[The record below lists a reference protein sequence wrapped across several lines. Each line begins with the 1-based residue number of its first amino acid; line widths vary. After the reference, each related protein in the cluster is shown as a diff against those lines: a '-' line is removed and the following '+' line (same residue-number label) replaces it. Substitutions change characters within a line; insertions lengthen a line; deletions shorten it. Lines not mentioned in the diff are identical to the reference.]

1 MRRRYKL
8 TLIVISFLLVGLVSV
23 FFSYSNYLDDNLN
36 NKTLVLSNEYLSL
49 NYLNGNLYDIPDFLN
64 GDKIIKKVSVTNLT
78 DNIVGFT
85 LAIMDI
91 NIASKNIKIQV
102 YDEDDNIVYDEYLLG
117 TDTELVKTKEISGK
131 KTLNYTIVITNEGE
145 DTFFGADLLVYNEY
159 SLEVA
164 NSFKET
170 ILRDN
175 QFGEL
180 VSPIGTVST
189 TNEGLLVSEDEL
201 GQTYYFRGSVDNNY
215 VKMNNLMFRIVRING
230 DGSVRLVLDNTLEDN
245 SYYLRRINKTNEYL
259 NNMIFDN
266 SDIKKVLD
274 EWYNTNLLSADN
286 YIASS
291 NFCYDNAFY
300 LQNESEYFTNSYDR
314 IYVSN
319 AASLNCQEGIYVGK
333 VGLLSIDEV
342 IYAGASK
349 DDTNNSYYLYNPSIL
364 NNWWTMSSSKVNA
377 QSNNVNNYLI
387 TSGGGIDL
395 EGKLNSS
402 YGIRPVISLDKS
414 VKVSGMGTLENP
426 YEIVS

>member
-274 EWYNTNLLSADN
+274 EWYNTNLLSVDN
-286 YIASS
+286 YIVSS

-319 AASLNCQEGIYVGK
+319 ASSLNCQEGIYVGK

-349 DDTNNSYYLYNPSIL
+349 DGTNNSYYLYNPSIL

>member
-8 TLIVISFLLVGLVSV
+8 TLIVISFLLVGLVSA

-274 EWYNTNLLSADN
+274 EWYNTNLLSVDN

-349 DDTNNSYYLYNPSIL
+349 DGTNNSYYLYNPSIL

>member
-175 QFGEL
+175 QFGGL

-274 EWYNTNLLSADN
+274 EWYNTNLLSVDN

-349 DDTNNSYYLYNPSIL
+349 DGTNNSYYLYNPSIL
-364 NNWWTMSSSKVNA
+364 NNWWTMSSSKVNV

>member
-1 MRRRYKL
+1 MRKRYKL

-117 TDTELVKTKEISGK
+117 IDTELVKTKEISGK

-175 QFGEL
+175 QFGGL

-189 TNEGLLVSEDEL
+189 TNEGLLASEDEL

-274 EWYNTNLLSADN
+274 EWYNTNLLSVDN

-364 NNWWTMSSSKVNA
+364 NNWWTMSSSKVNI

-414 VKVSGMGTLENP
+414 VKVSGAGTLENP

>member
-1 MRRRYKL
+1 MRKRYKL

-175 QFGEL
+175 QFGGL

-189 TNEGLLVSEDEL
+189 TNEGLLASEDEL

-274 EWYNTNLLSADN
+274 EWYNTNLLSVDN

-349 DDTNNSYYLYNPSIL
+349 DGTNNSYYLYNPSIL
-364 NNWWTMSSSKVNA
+364 NNWWTMSSSKVNI

-414 VKVSGMGTLENP
+414 VKVSGAGTLENP

>member
-175 QFGEL
+175 QFGGL

-274 EWYNTNLLSADN
+274 EWYNTNLLSVDN

>member
-1 MRRRYKL
+1 MRKRYKL

-36 NKTLVLSNEYLSL
+36 SKTLVLSNEYLSL

-274 EWYNTNLLSADN
+274 EWYNTNLLSVDN

-349 DDTNNSYYLYNPSIL
+349 DGTNNSYYLYSPSIL
-364 NNWWTMSSSKVNA
+364 NNWWTMSSSKVNV

>member
-201 GQTYYFRGSVDNNY
+201 GQTYYFRGIVDNNY

-274 EWYNTNLLSADN
+274 EWYNTNLLSVDN

-314 IYVSN
+314 IYV
-319 AASLNCQEGIYVGK
+319 AMQQV
-333 VGLLSIDEV
+333 
-342 IYAGASK
+342 
-349 DDTNNSYYLYNPSIL
+349 
-364 NNWWTMSSSKVNA
+364 
-377 QSNNVNNYLI
+377 LI
-387 TSGGGIDL
+387 
-395 EGKLNSS
+395 
-402 YGIRPVISLDKS
+402 
-414 VKVSGMGTLENP
+414 VKKGYMLVK
-426 YEIVS
+426 

>member
-274 EWYNTNLLSADN
+274 EWYNTNLLSVDN

-349 DDTNNSYYLYNPSIL
+349 DGTNNSYYLYNPSIL
-364 NNWWTMSSSKVNA
+364 NNWWTMSSSKVNV

-387 TSGGGIDL
+387 TSGGGMDL

>member
-1 MRRRYKL
+1 MRKRYKL

-36 NKTLVLSNEYLSL
+36 SKTLVLSNEYLSL

-349 DDTNNSYYLYNPSIL
+349 DGTNNSYYLYNPSIL
-364 NNWWTMSSSKVNA
+364 NNWWTMSSSKVNV

>member
-274 EWYNTNLLSADN
+274 EWYNTNLLSVDN

-349 DDTNNSYYLYNPSIL
+349 DGTNNSYYLYNPSIL
-364 NNWWTMSSSKVNA
+364 NNWWTMSSSKVNI

-414 VKVSGMGTLENP
+414 ESNF
-426 YEIVS
+426 YIF

>member
-1 MRRRYKL
+1 MRKRYKL

-78 DNIVGFT
+78 DTIVGFT

-274 EWYNTNLLSADN
+274 EWYNTNLLSVDN

-349 DDTNNSYYLYNPSIL
+349 DGTNNSYYLYNPSIL
-364 NNWWTMSSSKVNA
+364 NNWWTMSSSKVNI

-414 VKVSGMGTLENP
+414 VKVSGAGTLENP

>member
-1 MRRRYKL
+1 M
-8 TLIVISFLLVGLVSV
+8 
-23 FFSYSNYLDDNLN
+23 
-36 NKTLVLSNEYLSL
+36 VLSNEYLSL

-189 TNEGLLVSEDEL
+189 TNEGLLASEDEL

-349 DDTNNSYYLYNPSIL
+349 DGTNNSYYLYNPSIL

>member
-145 DTFFGADLLVYNEY
+145 VTFFGADLLVYNEY

-201 GQTYYFRGSVDNNY
+201 GQTYYFRGIVDNNY

-274 EWYNTNLLSADN
+274 EWYNTNLLSVDN

-349 DDTNNSYYLYNPSIL
+349 DGTNNSYYLYNPSIL

-402 YGIRPVISLDKS
+402 YGIRPVISLDKG

>member
-1 MRRRYKL
+1 MRKRYKL

-189 TNEGLLVSEDEL
+189 TNEGLLASEDEL
-201 GQTYYFRGSVDNNY
+201 GQTYYFRGSVYNNY

-274 EWYNTNLLSADN
+274 EWYNTNLLSVDN

-349 DDTNNSYYLYNPSIL
+349 DGTNNSYYLYNPSIL
-364 NNWWTMSSSKVNA
+364 NNWWTMSSSKVNI

-414 VKVSGMGTLENP
+414 VKVSGAGTLENP

>member
-1 MRRRYKL
+1 MRKRYKL

-102 YDEDDNIVYDEYLLG
+102 YDEDDNIIYDEYLLG

-164 NSFKET
+164 SSFKET

-274 EWYNTNLLSADN
+274 EWYNTNLLSVDN

-349 DDTNNSYYLYNPSIL
+349 DGTNNSYYLYNPSIL
-364 NNWWTMSSSKVNA
+364 NNWWTMSSSKVNI

-414 VKVSGMGTLENP
+414 VKVSGAGTLENP

>member
-349 DDTNNSYYLYNPSIL
+349 DGTNNSYYLYNPSIL

-402 YGIRPVISLDKS
+402 YGIRPVISLDKG

>member
-175 QFGEL
+175 QFGGL

-215 VKMNNLMFRIVRING
+215 VKMNSLMFRIVRING

-274 EWYNTNLLSADN
+274 EWYNTNLLSVDN

-349 DDTNNSYYLYNPSIL
+349 DGTNNSYYLYNPSIL

>member
-189 TNEGLLVSEDEL
+189 TNEGLLASEDEL

-274 EWYNTNLLSADN
+274 EWYKINLLSVDN

-349 DDTNNSYYLYNPSIL
+349 DGTNNSYYLYNPSIL
-364 NNWWTMSSSKVNA
+364 NNWWTMSSSKVNV

>member
-1 MRRRYKL
+1 MRKRYKL

-102 YDEDDNIVYDEYLLG
+102 YDEDDNIIYDEYLLG

-266 SDIKKVLD
+266 SDIKKVFD
-274 EWYNTNLLSADN
+274 EWYNTNLLSVDN

-349 DDTNNSYYLYNPSIL
+349 DGTNNSYYLYNPSIL
-364 NNWWTMSSSKVNA
+364 NNWWTMSSSKVNI

-414 VKVSGMGTLENP
+414 VKVSGAGTLENP

>member
-274 EWYNTNLLSADN
+274 EWYNTNLLSVDN

-402 YGIRPVISLDKS
+402 YGIRPVISLNKS

>member
-175 QFGEL
+175 QFGGL

-274 EWYNTNLLSADN
+274 EWYNTNLLSVDN

-349 DDTNNSYYLYNPSIL
+349 DGTNNSYYLYNPSIL
-364 NNWWTMSSSKVNA
+364 NNWWTMSSSKVNV

-402 YGIRPVISLDKS
+402 YGIRPVISLDKG

>member
-64 GDKIIKKVSVTNLT
+64 DDKIIKKVSVTNLT

-180 VSPIGTVST
+180 VSPIGTIST

-274 EWYNTNLLSADN
+274 EWYNTNLLSVDN

-349 DDTNNSYYLYNPSIL
+349 DGTNNSYYLYNPSIL

>member
-23 FFSYSNYLDDNLN
+23 FFSYSNYLDENLI

>member
-23 FFSYSNYLDDNLN
+23 LFSYSNYLDDNLN

-266 SDIKKVLD
+266 IDIKKVLD
-274 EWYNTNLLSADN
+274 EWYNTNLLSVDN

-349 DDTNNSYYLYNPSIL
+349 DGTNNSYYLYNPSIL

>member
-349 DDTNNSYYLYNPSIL
+349 DGTNNSYYLYNPSIL
-364 NNWWTMSSSKVNA
+364 NNWWTMSSSKVNV

-402 YGIRPVISLDKS
+402 YGIRPVISLDKG

>member
-1 MRRRYKL
+1 MRKRYKL

-36 NKTLVLSNEYLSL
+36 SKTLVLSNEYLSL

-102 YDEDDNIVYDEYLLG
+102 YDEDDNIIYDEYLLG

-164 NSFKET
+164 SSFKET

-274 EWYNTNLLSADN
+274 EWYNTNLLSVDN

-349 DDTNNSYYLYNPSIL
+349 DGTNNSYYLYNPSIL
-364 NNWWTMSSSKVNA
+364 NNWWTMSSSKVNI

-414 VKVSGMGTLENP
+414 VKVSGAGTLENP

>member
-349 DDTNNSYYLYNPSIL
+349 DGTNNSYYLYNPSIL

>member
-91 NIASKNIKIQV
+91 NIASKSIKIQV

-175 QFGEL
+175 QFGGL

-274 EWYNTNLLSADN
+274 EWYNTNLLSVDN

-349 DDTNNSYYLYNPSIL
+349 DGTNNSYYLYNPSIL

>member
-1 MRRRYKL
+1 MRKRYKL

-78 DNIVGFT
+78 DTIVGFT

-274 EWYNTNLLSADN
+274 KWYNTNLLSVDN

-349 DDTNNSYYLYNPSIL
+349 DGTNNSYYLYNPSIL
-364 NNWWTMSSSKVNA
+364 NNWWTMSSSKVNI

-414 VKVSGMGTLENP
+414 VKVSGAGTLENP

>member
-85 LAIMDI
+85 LAIMDV

-349 DDTNNSYYLYNPSIL
+349 DGTNNSYYLYNPSIL

-402 YGIRPVISLDKS
+402 YGIRPVISLDKG

>member
-274 EWYNTNLLSADN
+274 EWYNTNLLSVDN

-349 DDTNNSYYLYNPSIL
+349 DGTNNSYYLYNPSIL
-364 NNWWTMSSSKVNA
+364 NNWWTMSSSKVNVK
-377 QSNNVNNYLI
+377 SNNVNNYLI

>member
-201 GQTYYFRGSVDNNY
+201 GQTYYFRGIVDNNY

-274 EWYNTNLLSADN
+274 EWYNTNLLSVDN

>member
-23 FFSYSNYLDDNLN
+23 FFSYFNYLDDNLN
-36 NKTLVLSNEYLSL
+36 NKSLVLSNEYLSL

-175 QFGEL
+175 QFGGL

-274 EWYNTNLLSADN
+274 EWYNTNLLSVDN
-286 YIASS
+286 YIVSS

-349 DDTNNSYYLYNPSIL
+349 DGTNNSYYLYNPSIL

-395 EGKLNSS
+395 GGKLNSS

>member
-1 MRRRYKL
+1 MRKRYKL

-117 TDTELVKTKEISGK
+117 IDTELVKTKEISGK

-175 QFGEL
+175 QFGGL

-189 TNEGLLVSEDEL
+189 TNEGLLASEDEL

-274 EWYNTNLLSADN
+274 EWYNTNLLSVDN

-349 DDTNNSYYLYNPSIL
+349 DGTNNSYYLYNPSIL

>member
-8 TLIVISFLLVGLVSV
+8 TLIVILFLLVGLVSV

-274 EWYNTNLLSADN
+274 EWYNTNLLSVDN

-349 DDTNNSYYLYNPSIL
+349 DGTNNSYYLYNPSIL

>member
-274 EWYNTNLLSADN
+274 EWYNTNLLSVDN
-286 YIASS
+286 YIVSS

>member
-274 EWYNTNLLSADN
+274 EWYNTNLLSIDN

-349 DDTNNSYYLYNPSIL
+349 DGTNNSYYLYNPSIL
-364 NNWWTMSSSKVNA
+364 NNWWTMSSSKVNI

-414 VKVSGMGTLENP
+414 VKVSGAGTLENP

>member
-274 EWYNTNLLSADN
+274 EWYNTNLLSVDN

-349 DDTNNSYYLYNPSIL
+349 DGTNNSYYLYNPSIL
-364 NNWWTMSSSKVNA
+364 NNWWTMSSSKVNV

-414 VKVSGMGTLENP
+414 VKVSGAGTLENP

>member
-1 MRRRYKL
+1 MRRRYNL

-215 VKMNNLMFRIVRING
+215 VKMNNLMFRIIRING

-274 EWYNTNLLSADN
+274 EWYNTNLLSVDN

-349 DDTNNSYYLYNPSIL
+349 DGTNNSYYLYNPSIL
-364 NNWWTMSSSKVNA
+364 NNWWTMSSSKVNI
-377 QSNNVNNYLI
+377 QSTNVNNYLI

-395 EGKLNSS
+395 EGKLNSG
-402 YGIRPVISLDKS
+402 YGIRPVISLDES